1 MRCGPVSLV
10 LAVLLAAC
18 GGEPAARDAAE
29 PSRTA
34 SAATDMAGGE
44 RLESPVQDP
53 RGLYLL
59 PCGGAPVVPG
69 ERPGQCVL
77 AIAGGK
83 RFLFGAPAGAAMT
96 LSLEDLRYLDAVFL
110 PSLASKDIE
119 GLDELR
125 RASWAAGRQGNLTVY
140 GPEGL
145 GETVILLNEM
155 HKYGDAIATMDDGA
169 RGFRDLPLGVY
180 AFRLAD
186 LTPEAGPLM
195 DRGDVAVFGG
205 ARDGLRLG
213 FRIVYRGGQG
223 PRVAWIAKCPP
234 EGTVAD
240 ALIVDGEMAETA
252 CGWGT
257 GLRVAWPGADGPLP
271 SGWRAGVPGR
281 PVSVGTR

>member
-1 MRCGPVSLV
+1 MRH
-10 LAVLLAAC
+10 LAATLAILLAAAC
-18 GGEPAARDAAE
+18 GSGDREA
-29 PSRTA
+29 RTA
-34 SAATDMAGGE
+34 SAEAGTASTPTPRSQE
-44 RLESPVQDP
+44 RLRSPVTDP

-59 PCGGAPVVPG
+59 PCGGMPVLPD

-77 AIAGGK
+77 VIAGGK

-96 LSLEDLRYLDAVFL
+96 LTVEDLRFLDAVFL

-125 RASWAAGRQGNLTVY
+125 RASWLAGRQGQLTVY

-169 RGFRDLPLGVY
+169 RGFRDLPLSVY

-195 DRGDVAVFGG
+195 DLGDVAVFGA

-213 FRIVYRGGQG
+213 FRVVYRGGQG
-223 PRVAWIAKCPP
+223 PRVAWIGKCPP
-234 EGTVAD
+234 EGSVAD
-240 ALIVDGEMAETA
+240 ALLVDGEAADTA

-257 GLRVAWPGADGPLP
+257 GLKLSWPTAERALP
-271 SGWRAGVPGR
+271 SGWRTGVVGR
-281 PVSVGTR
+281 PVAVGSD